1 MSHTLAEKI
10 LQSHTDETV
19 REPGQIVNC
28 RLSGV
33 LANDITGSL
42 AINSFRA
49 MGAKRVFDKEKIFL
63 VMDHFTPQ
71 KDIESANQVLQ
82 CRAFAAETGVVHYYE
97 GGNAGVEH
105 ALLHLRRP
113 WRVRDG
119 PRVHGYRGGHGHW
132 RTVVQGSSHH
142 QGGIQ
147 RGSAPLDRRQGS
159 HAPAYR

>member
-97 GGNAGVEH
+97 GGNAGVE
-105 ALLHLRRP
+105 
-113 WRVRDG
+113 
-119 PRVHGYRGGHGHW
+119 
-132 RTVVQGSSHH
+132 
-142 QGGIQ
+142 
-147 RGSAPLDRRQGS
+147 RRQGS